1 MFLELIRR
9 VQREYD
15 YYLKAKNAGG
25 SKTLFHFSFVRTT
38 KTVESSESIP
48 CVSPEGTTSAPAP
61 VIFQPSRA
69 QHAVRSLL
77 YILQFV
83 NAYLIMLLA
92 MVCSLYFRT
101 LTASITMGK
110 TAFSKGDANPV
121 DTSSLPSSWAS

>member
-1 MFLELIRR
+1 VFLEFIRR
-9 VQREYD
+9 VEREYD

-25 SKTLFHFSFVRTT
+25 SETPIFVGAT
-38 KTVESSESIP
+38 KTVESPESIP

-121 DTSSLPSSWAS
+121 DTLSLPSSWAS